1 MKFEADTRY
10 QPFFWAILANSK
22 IVDFLLDIDK
32 KMLNF

>member
-1 MKFEADTRY
+1 MILFGLIPGIS
-10 QPFFWAILANSK
+10 PFFAILANGK